1 MSKTTDQLYTFNP
14 KTAAKLLSLMSSPL
28 RLGILQRV
36 ILQEWDVNA
45 LASDLKISQS
55 ALSQRLS
62 MLRETKL
69 VTTRRSAQQVIY
81 SSDSAAVVSMLE
93 TLAGL
98 GLMSREASSVARRE
112 IQPRKSRIR
121 SKAA

>member
-1 MSKTTDQLYTFNP
+1 MSKTTEQLYTFDP
-14 KTAAKLLSLMSSPL
+14 KTAAKLLSLMSSRL

-55 ALSQRLS
+55 GLSQHLS

-112 IQPRKSRIR
+112 IQPRKRRIR